1 MAERAEERKCEK
13 LAAPRRP
20 RLLGAAGVAWRPA
33 HFYMLHRP
41 DLFDV
46 PYWVLVLRLPIQAA
60 LLWLIAWSTM
70 VGVDARR

>member
-13 LAAPRRP
+13 LAAPR
-20 RLLGAAGVAWRPA
+20 RPA